1 MTELSETRKEHMKF
15 QVCDNRKD
23 GRADIV
29 RVRLSDSRAASNLH
43 AADAR
48 YHNDYRK
55 TFMS

>member
-29 RVRLSDSRAASNLH
+29 RVQLSDPRAASDLH
-43 AADAR
+43 VADAR
-48 YHNDYRK
+48 CHNDCRK

>member
-15 QVCDNRKD
+15 QVCDIRKD

-29 RVRLSDSRAASNLH
+29 RVRLSNSRAASDLH

-48 YHNDYRK
+48 YHNDCRK
-55 TFMS
+55 SFLS